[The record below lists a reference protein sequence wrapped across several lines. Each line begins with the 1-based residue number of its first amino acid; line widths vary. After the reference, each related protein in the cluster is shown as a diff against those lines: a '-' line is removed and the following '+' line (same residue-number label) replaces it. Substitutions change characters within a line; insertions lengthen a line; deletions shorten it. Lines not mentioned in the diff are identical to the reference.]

1 MEDFMD
7 IWQEILSELSEE
19 IKKEELDIWFNS
31 VEKAELDLD
40 NNKFTIYIPNSFY
53 IQWISKKEEKI
64 KSKLRVITGKDIDIK
79 YETYQATHMQIL
91 QNTSKFKE
99 QDETVNRFNTN
110 LSPEYT
116 FDDMVVADFNK
127 FAVTL
132 SKQVTNEIGKNNPLF
147 IYSKPGLG
155 KTHILHAI
163 GNELI
168 NKKSSVK
175 VLYATAEYFVNEYID
190 SIKQNKVDVFRN
202 KYRNLDCLLIDDIQF
217 IVEKGRS
224 EEEFFFTF
232 NTLFEGRKQ
241 IVITSDRSPND
252 INLNERL
259 ISRFKSGLVADIKPP
274 AYEERMAILKREVEK
289 NGYNIQ
295 EEILTFV
302 AQNVKDSI
310 RSLKGCIMVIHHHS
324 VYSGE
329 YPTLDR
335 VKEWIK
341 DYIPIGSIENEM
353 SNISIENIQA
363 AVAEEYGVSI
373 DDLKSKQRTER
384 LAFPRQ
390 IAIYLACELL
400 PSMSLPE
407 IGKAFNK
414 DHSTVIHARDKIR
427 QILNTDP
434 FFSEKINVLINKIKK
449 QNVN

>member
-64 KSKLRVITGKDIDIK
+64 KSKLRAITGKEIDIK

-110 LSPEYT
+110 LSSEYT

-168 NKKSSVK
+168 NKKSNVK

>member
-1 MEDFMD
+1 MD

-64 KSKLRVITGKDIDIK
+64 KSKLRAITAKDIDIK
-79 YETYQATHMQIL
+79 YETYQATPTQIL

>member
-1 MEDFMD
+1 MD

-53 IQWISKKEEKI
+53 IQWISKKEEKM
-64 KSKLRVITGKDIDIK
+64 KNKLRVITGKDIDIK
-79 YETYQATHMQIL
+79 YETYQATPTQIL
-91 QNTSKFKE
+91 QNTSKIEE

-110 LSPEYT
+110 LSSEYT

-168 NKKSSVK
+168 NKKSGIK

-274 AYEERMAILKREVEK
+274 VYEERMAILKREVEK

-341 DYIPIGSIENEM
+341 DYIPIGSIENEI